1 MQKVVG
7 SSPIIRSRKA
17 LEIQPFLKFSGSDR
31 GHLVPDT
38 EEAEQAREDRTEL
51 AARLDALSEASSFSS
66 WPTAAKSCS
75 PTAQAAVSN

>member
-17 LEIQPFLKFSGSDR
+17 LEIQPFSQVLGLGPR
-31 GHLVPDT
+31 PLGPDT